1 MSACTIGA
9 MAVRRRWKIEA
20 AVVALILAI
29 TAALTQVRP
38 AAGPGSIVEEVVDG
52 DTIRLSDG
60 QKVRYLLVDTPE
72 KGDLMYEEAVSAN
85 RDLVKGRPA
94 RLELDARPRD
104 DYGRT
109 LAYVFVKDAQDREI
123 FVNAELVRQGFALL
137 YVVGENEARRDEIL
151 AAQRDAAQAR
161 RGLWAHFAADDAGGP
176 FVGGKGKSAR
186 HRFHR
191 TTCDTLEDR
200 KGLETFATKRDA
212 LLDGRS
218 PCRKCKP

>member
-1 MSACTIGA
+1 MRL
-9 MAVRRRWKIEA
+9 RRHWRIEA
-20 AVVALILAI
+20 AVVALILAV

-38 AAGPGSIVEEVVDG
+38 AAAAGTTVEEVVDG

-72 KGDLMYEEAVSAN
+72 RGDAMYEAAASAN
-85 RDLVKGRPA
+85 QDLVKGRPV
-94 RLELDARPRD
+94 RLELDADSKD

-109 LAYVFVKDAQDREI
+109 LAYVFVADDQGNER

-151 AAQRDAAQAR
+151 AAQREAAQAG
-161 RGLWAHFAADDAGGP
+161 RGLWERLSKEEASGP
-176 FVGGKGKSAR
+176 FVGGYGKSAR

-191 TTCDTLEDR
+191 PSCESVKDP
-200 KGLETFATKRDA
+200 KGMKSFATKREA